1 MQMAAPL
8 IPIEITSIYKKG
20 GQRVF
25 LPERMAHCTPDTKA
39 ALFAIRAEL
48 ERGGGQLYLSDL
60 FRSYDMQLQAHLDF
74 TSGRKTAFSP
84 PPGGSLHEAGR
95 ACDLSLEDLKVTLKE
110 FWVIAGKAGVVP
122 IIAEPKA
129 GTSESWH
136 FECRGSH
143 QQIYEYYKAGQGTN
157 FDKPYKAM
165 AASAILAVGIQ
176 VDRFKGKLDGAYVQ
190 SALIRLGKT
199 VGNMDGDLGPRSRDA
214 IAELG
219 LPREAEPAALRPD
232 LDKLLQAKFPNEF
245 FDRTPV
251 DDGLHA

>member
-1 MQMAAPL
+1 MPAPL
-8 IPIEITSIYKKG
+8 VPIEISSIYKKG

-39 ALFAIRAEL
+39 ALFAIKPEV
-48 ERGGGQLYLSDL
+48 ERSGGQLYLSDL

-95 ACDLSLEDLKVTLKE
+95 AFDLSLEDLKVTLKD
-110 FWVIAGKAGVVP
+110 FWTLAAKAGVVP

-129 GTSESWH
+129 GISESWH

-143 QQIYEYYKAGQGTN
+143 QLIHDYYKAKQGTN

-176 VDRFKGKLDGAYVQ
+176 VDRFKDKMDGAYVQ

-214 IAELG
+214 IAQLG
-219 LPREAEPAALRPD
+219 LPRDAEEPALRPE

-251 DDGLHA
+251 DGSLQA